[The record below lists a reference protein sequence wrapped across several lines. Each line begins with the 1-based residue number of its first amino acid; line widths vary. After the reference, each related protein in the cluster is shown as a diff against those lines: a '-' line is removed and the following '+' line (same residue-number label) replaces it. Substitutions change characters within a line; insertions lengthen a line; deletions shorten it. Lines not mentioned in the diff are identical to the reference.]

1 MLVISWRGW
10 PTAAVAVG
18 ALLALAACAPT
29 TARTPV
35 QPGLNESL
43 AAAESEDSRYGTL
56 LRLAGS
62 TRAAGDPAAAV
73 NVYQQAIALEQ
84 GRPEAYLLL
93 GDTLI
98 ELEAFDDAAKTFQ
111 LVLKRHPRNI
121 AAHRGYARVLLAL
134 NRPDTAILHY
144 KAALAADPND
154 IQAYNGLGVAYDLNG
169 QHEAAQ
175 AAYRDGLKVAPDSML
190 LRNNYG
196 LSLALAGN
204 HEEAIEVL
212 RAVVDEP
219 GATARNRQNLALAYG
234 LAGNLVAAER
244 ISRLDLDEQAV
255 DNNLA
260 YFAALAAV
268 EDGRQRAA
276 ALGVHGPQMVD
287 RAGDAEANRRVVAVA
302 LEGAGLE
309 LGLSPT
315 GRWFVNLGEFGSSAQ
330 ATTAWRQLRAQY
342 GDLLGGLSRLA
353 GVQEGPQPLLAGPLE
368 SAAKAQS
375 LCDSLSAR
383 GQHCRALPL

>member
-10 PTAAVAVG
+10 STAAVAVG

-111 LVLKRHPRNI
+111 LVLKRDSENV

-134 NRPDTAILHY
+134 NRPDTAI
-144 KAALAADPND
+144 
-154 IQAYNGLGVAYDLNG
+154 G
-169 QHEAAQ
+169 
-175 AAYRDGLKVAPDSML
+175 
-190 LRNNYG
+190 
-196 LSLALAGN
+196 
-204 HEEAIEVL
+204 
-212 RAVVDEP
+212 
-219 GATARNRQNLALAYG
+219 
-234 LAGNLVAAER
+234 
-244 ISRLDLDEQAV
+244 
-255 DNNLA
+255 
-260 YFAALAAV
+260 
-268 EDGRQRAA
+268 QRAA
-276 ALGVHGPQMVD
+276 AQQLRP
-287 RAGDAEANRRVVAVA
+287 VV
-302 LEGAGLE
+302 G
-309 LGLSPT
+309 
-315 GRWFVNLGEFGSSAQ
+315 FG
-330 ATTAWRQLRAQY
+330 RQLRG
-342 GDLLGGLSRLA
+342 GDRGSSR
-353 GVQEGPQPLLAGPLE
+353 
-368 SAAKAQS
+368 
-375 LCDSLSAR
+375 R
-383 GQHCRALPL
+383 GR